1 MNTEAI
7 QSSLNIGQIV
17 IKNTGKYEG
26 PFVCRYI
33 IPKVRGN
40 IATLFVMWLTFILGV
55 ITAFFVFSPFMLR

>member
-7 QSSLNIGQIV
+7 QSSLNIEQIV

-26 PFVCRYI
+26 LCVCRCT

-55 ITAFFVFSPFMLR
+55 ITAFFVLSPLTLR